1 MVYPHQRQQQ
11 LHTLI
16 QRLGLP
22 EDAPVNW
29 QLLEHALTHPN
40 VNARTN
46 YEKLEFVGDA
56 VIRLLASEVLLQD
69 DPDAPVG
76 DYAAIRS
83 IVVSDRVLA
92 RWGERYGLE
101 RYLLTAQSSSKNSG
115 QHLGHRPNPYVRL
128 ADVFEAVLGA
138 LYRSTR
144 DMSLIE
150 PWLTPLLQQ
159 TAAEVR
165 ADPAFY
171 NYKDALQDWTQRQ
184 HRLLPTYR
192 VHEQAAVDPQIRFHA
207 EVWLQDTALGQ
218 GSGPTKKAAEQAAAK
233 MAFFAVVQPERG
245 EGGRDKGDG
254 DKGKS

>member
-11 LHTLI
+11 LRILV

-22 EDAPVNW
+22 EDAPVDW
-29 QLLEHALTHPN
+29 QLLDHALTHPN
-40 VNARTN
+40 VDRQTN

-56 VIRLLASEVLLQD
+56 VVRLLASEVLLQD

-83 IVVSDRVLA
+83 VVVSDRVLA
-92 RWGERYGLE
+92 RWGERYSLD
-101 RYLLTAQSSSKNSG
+101 RYLTTAQTLGKHSG
-115 QHLGHRPNPYVRL
+115 QHPNTYVRL

-144 DMSLIE
+144 DMSLVE

-159 TAAEVR
+159 AAAEVR

-184 HRLLPTYR
+184 HQTLPTYA
-192 VHEQAAVDPQIRFHA
+192 VQEQTTAPPQTRFSA
-207 EVWLQDTALGQ
+207 GAWLQDTLLGQ

-233 MAFFAVVQPERG
+233 MAFFAVVQPTKEVLK
-245 EGGRDKGDG
+245 D
-254 DKGKS
+254 